1 MHCAKLVTRLLI
13 CVFLTELS
21 FAHQRPALEV
31 EYVEVKNDSIQIG
44 LPTFEGELRVAA
56 AGCFEEPTR
65 NSPILWQG
73 KFTTETIRL
82 DRISPTGR
90 DRFYD
95 RFVLVDP
102 SGDLLGHGRYA
113 DRFDG
118 LNAPS
123 HTIPWP
129 KSIKGLQDIS
139 NWKDATDLGVA
150 HVTLN
155 MVITQMIRSQKETT
169 DSSDEFCYT
178 VDGFT
183 YAFDEG
189 CVRKYDQDIKSATEL
204 GINTIAIILC
214 TARGRSAKDNPMVHP
229 LTDMDGTPTGVV
241 AANTTT
247 AEAERRYRAVIGFF
261 GRRYSREDKRY
272 GLIGGYIF
280 GNEVQSHWFWHNL
293 GEQPPSVVIRQY
305 ADQVRL
311 SYCALREHHR
321 DPKVFIS
328 LDHHW
333 SSFHK
338 ENAKK
343 AMTGRELLDG
353 LANDLRKR
361 GDLPWNVAWHPYPEN
376 LFKPAFWNDRTAWY
390 AFDTPRITF
399 KNIEVLP
406 DYLNRDALLYK
417 GKRRSVILSEQG
429 FHAGAGDDGERLQA
443 AAYAASFVQ
452 ISGIEGI
459 DAYILHRY
467 VDHRGEGGLNLGLR
481 RVGDDRLPAGKKLI
495 YDVFKAA
502 GTDQQPD
509 VFRFALPIVGIDN
522 WSKMLPKP
530 GPFPASR
537 LPGGNASADK

>member
-1 MHCAKLVTRLLI
+1 MPR
-13 CVFLTELS
+13 
-21 FAHQRPALEV
+21 
-31 EYVEVKNDSIQIG
+31 Y
-44 LPTFEGELRVAA
+44 EGELRVVS

-73 KFTTETIRL
+73 KYTPETIRL
-82 DRISPTGR
+82 DRISTTGR

-95 RFVLVDP
+95 RFVLVDR
-102 SGDLLGHGRYA
+102 SGDPLGHGRYA

-118 LNAPS
+118 LNAPL
-123 HTIPWP
+123 HPIPWP
-129 KSIKGLQDIS
+129 TSIKGLQDIS
-139 NWKDATDLGVA
+139 NWKDAADLGVA
-150 HVTLN
+150 HITLN
-155 MVITQMIRSQKETT
+155 MVITQLIRGQKETAGI
-169 DSSDEFCYT
+169 SDEFCYT
-178 VDGFT
+178 VDGIS
-183 YAFDEG
+183 YVFDEG
-189 CVRKYDQDIKSATEL
+189 HVRKYDQDIKSATEL
-204 GINTIAIILC
+204 GINTVAIILC
-214 TARGRSAKDNPMVHP
+214 TARGRSAQDNPMIHP
-229 LTDMDGTPTGVV
+229 LTDTEGSPTGVV

-247 AEAERRYRAVIGFF
+247 AEAERRYRAVMGFL

-272 GLIGGYIF
+272 GLIGCYII

-311 SYCALREHHR
+311 SYCALREHHHE
-321 DPKVFIS
+321 PKVFIS

-333 SSFHK
+333 ASFHK

-353 LANDLRKR
+353 LASDIRER

-376 LFKPAFWNDRTAWY
+376 LFKPAFWNDRTAWH

-406 DYLNRDALLYK
+406 NYLNREALLYR
-417 GKRRSVILSEQG
+417 GNRRSVILSEQG
-429 FHAGAGDDGERLQA
+429 FHAREGEEGERLQA

-452 ISGIEGI
+452 ISAIEGV

-481 RVGDDRLPAGKKLI
+481 RVGDDRLPAEKRLI
-495 YDVFKAA
+495 FDVFKAA
-502 GTDQQPD
+502 GTAQQAD

-530 GPFPASR
+530 GPFPDTRESQTSSPR
-537 LPGGNASADK
+537 K